1 MNNAYKKEC
10 WVALIAFGV
19 VTFLTHIFP
28 IYFLFP
34 QITEFTILGFPAHYL
49 ITIIVGW
56 LLLIPL
62 YWVYISIS
70 EKVDEEIAETTPF
83 AVLEEQER
91 ARAAAEQSPAA
102 AQAPTSG
109 GAK

>member
-28 IYFLFP
+28 VYFMFP
-34 QITEFTILGFPAHYL
+34 GITEFTIFGFPAHYL
-49 ITIIVGW
+49 MTIVVGW
-56 LLLIPL
+56 LVLIPL
-62 YWVYISIS
+62 YWVYINIS
-70 EKVDEEIAETTPF
+70 EKVDDEMAESSPF
-83 AVLEEQER
+83 AILEEQER
-91 ARAAAEQSPAA
+91 ARTAA